1 MEALYKNF
9 FRRKS
14 QVDPVLKALEKVPI
28 FETLSEKEL
37 KNIAQLTHER
47 EYKLNEFIFKKH
59 APAEGMYVILEG
71 EIEIKDPKSGNL
83 FANLISGDFFGELAL
98 LDEEPRSDSALCNK
112 PTRLIGFFRTDLL
125 TLIQRYPELGNKI
138 LLNLARVLGE
148 RLRQT
153 NRNIIKLK

>member
-47 EYKLNEFIFKKH
+47 EYKLNAIQKKNQIC
-59 APAEGMYVILEG
+59 G
-71 EIEIKDPKSGNL
+71 
-83 FANLISGDFFGELAL
+83 
-98 LDEEPRSDSALCNK
+98 
-112 PTRLIGFFRTDLL
+112 
-125 TLIQRYPELGNKI
+125 
-138 LLNLARVLGE
+138 
-148 RLRQT
+148 
-153 NRNIIKLK
+153 